1 MKSWYHTYDNSIE
14 LTFHNTADDI
24 EIIELIRTAITGRAK
39 AALEKDDYEATLDH
53 LRDLSKLDEDLT
65 NWKENKDEQC
75 GTDRTDD

>member
-1 MKSWYHTYDNSIE
+1 MKSWYHTYDNSVE

-24 EIIELIRTAITGRAK
+24 EIIELIRTAITRRAK